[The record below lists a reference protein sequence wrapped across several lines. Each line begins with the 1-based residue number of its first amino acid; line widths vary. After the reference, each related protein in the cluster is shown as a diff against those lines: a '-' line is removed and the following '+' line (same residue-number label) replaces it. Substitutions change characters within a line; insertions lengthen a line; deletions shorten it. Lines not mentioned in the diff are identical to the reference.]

1 MINVTDLTCFVYCK
15 RKFYIKHVLGFKQ
28 KPTKQMIAGRIRHQ
42 AQELMF
48 KNELQTL
55 KKLKSPD
62 KNKIKDILK
71 KNLKHAIEKTISASE
86 KEIKHFQIDTNL
98 IKKQFFLTYKKF
110 IQNRTLIVIDLMQR
124 KNLFGKALIDALYPR
139 FMAEVSLSSKSF
151 SLKGKVDL
159 IEEHKDKII
168 PIELKTGLAPKNN
181 IWPQDR
187 IQLIAYALLAK
198 ENFEKPVSY
207 AKIIYSGNQEIK
219 LYLNSFMPYEIK
231 SLISKIK
238 GLLSSK
244 NPPPRIN
251 SKKCL
256 YCSFREHCEAI

>member
-1 MINVTDLTCFVYCK
+1 MINVTDLACFIYCK
-15 RKFYIKHVLGFKQ
+15 RKLYLKRVLGFKP
-28 KPTKQMIAGRIRHQ
+28 KPTQQMIAGRIKHQ
-42 AQELMF
+42 AQEFMF
-48 KNELQTL
+48 KNEFKVL

-62 KNKIKDILK
+62 MNKIKDVLK

-98 IKKQFFLTYKKF
+98 IKRQFFLTYEKF
-110 IQNRTLIVIDLMQR
+110 IQNRILIVTNLMR

-159 IEEHKDKII
+159 IEEHKNKII

-187 IQLIAYALLAK
+187 IQLTAYALLVR

-219 LYLNSFMPYEIK
+219 LHLNPFMPYEIK
-231 SLISKIK
+231 SLISRIK
-238 GLLSSK
+238 DLLSSK
-244 NPPPRIN
+244 NPPPKIN

-256 YCSFREHCEAI
+256 YCSFREYCEAI